1 MTTYTY
7 ESEKQVLKFY
17 IRLLLYVNDK
27 YSENESSKIDP
38 NSLLGYLH
46 SLKEDTLLQQVVKNK
61 LRNEEMYND
70 GEALD
75 VSFYDLYNEDIDST
89 TQEQGSTLDTLQ
101 EQEQDRPP
109 FPKSPNMTGKEVSLT
124 PEQRKMVNSLTP
136 EQRKMINTIKT
147 NPTLNGVHDYLIVHG
162 IDIQLKFIEVAL
174 TLFESNGWNENTP
187 FDKSANET
195 LIQLITKLVHDEE
208 ERKRILAATPLI
220 AQVPLSE
227 QLESEQLESEQLAQ
241 QQLTP
246 QQLATQQLATALLQ
260 TPEQLAPEQLAPE
273 QLAPQQ
279 LAPQQLATASLQ
291 TPEQLAT
298 APQQLAPQQL
308 APQQLAPQQLATA
321 SLQTPEQLATAS
333 LQTPEQLAPQQL
345 APEQLT
351 QAQAPQQLTP
361 QQLAQ
366 QKRKVTF
373 AETTTRPEQTTTLTP
388 EQTAAFVEQQA
399 QKQANRNTLM
409 ANKNPM
415 QKFKILLGP
424 NVISKLRLQK
434 DEDFEKWYTTPST
447 KSNLIFS
454 LDALIQALNTNM
466 KTGKSFTEIFDKS
479 KADMPNY
486 IKSFTSR
493 VPIKFLLATSPVQD
507 ILLNVKTN
515 ILEIYDYS
523 NGINDFIHD
532 LTEVVNDLKRIANK
546 V

>member
-1 MTTYTY
+1 
-7 ESEKQVLKFY
+7 
-17 IRLLLYVNDK
+17 
-27 YSENESSKIDP
+27 
-38 NSLLGYLH
+38 
-46 SLKEDTLLQQVVKNK
+46 
-61 LRNEEMYND
+61 
-70 GEALD
+70 
-75 VSFYDLYNEDIDST
+75 
-89 TQEQGSTLDTLQ
+89 
-101 EQEQDRPP
+101 
-109 FPKSPNMTGKEVSLT
+109 MTGKELTLT

-147 NPTLNGVHDYLIVHG
+147 NPTLKGVHDYLIVHG

-187 FDKSANET
+187 FDKSDNET
-195 LIQLITKLVHDEE
+195 LIQLISKLVNDEE

-227 QLESEQLESEQLAQ
+227 LESEQLESEQLAQ
-241 QQLTP
+241 QQLAP
-246 QQLATQQLATALLQ
+246 QQLATTSLQTPEQLAQQQAQAQQQLTPEQLAQAQAQQQL
-260 TPEQLAPEQLAPE
+260 TPEQLAPEQLA
-273 QLAPQQ
+273 
-279 LAPQQLATASLQ
+279 S
-291 TPEQLAT
+291 
-298 APQQLAPQQL
+298 
-308 APQQLAPQQLATA
+308 
-321 SLQTPEQLATAS
+321 
-333 LQTPEQLAPQQL
+333 QQL
-345 APEQLT
+345 APEQLAQAQA
-351 QAQAPQQLTP
+351 QAQAP
-361 QQLAQ
+361 Q

-373 AETTTRPEQTTTLTP
+373 AETATTPEQTTTLTP

-399 QKQANRNTLM
+399 QKQATRNTLM

-466 KTGKSFTEIFDKS
+466 KTGKSVTEIFDKS
-479 KADMPNY
+479 KADIPNY
-486 IKSFTSR
+486 IKSYFPR
-493 VPIKFLLATSPVQD
+493 LAIKVLLKAPPVKD

-523 NGINDFIHD
+523 NGINDFILD

>member
-61 LRNEEMYND
+61 LRNDEMYND

-75 VSFYDLYNEDIDST
+75 VSFYDLFNEDIDSE

-109 FPKSPNMTGKEVSLT
+109 FPKSPNMTGKELTLT

-147 NPTLNGVHDYLIVHG
+147 NPTLKGVHDYLIVHG

-187 FDKSANET
+187 FDKSDNET
-195 LIQLITKLVHDEE
+195 LIQLISKLVNDEE

-227 QLESEQLESEQLAQ
+227 LESEQLESEQLAQ
-241 QQLTP
+241 QQLAP
-246 QQLATQQLATALLQ
+246 QQLATTSLQTPEQLAQQQAQAQQQLTPEQLAQAQAQQQL
-260 TPEQLAPEQLAPE
+260 TPEQLAPEQLASQ
-273 QLAPQQ
+273 QLASQQLASQQ
-279 LAPQQLATASLQ
+279 LAP
-291 TPEQLAT
+291 
-298 APQQLAPQQL
+298 
-308 APQQLAPQQLATA
+308 
-321 SLQTPEQLATAS
+321 
-333 LQTPEQLAPQQL
+333 
-345 APEQLT
+345 
-351 QAQAPQQLTP
+351 
-361 QQLAQ
+361 Q

-373 AETTTRPEQTTTLTP
+373 AETATTPEQTTTLTP

-399 QKQANRNTLM
+399 QKQATRNTLM

-466 KTGKSFTEIFDKS
+466 KTGKSVTEIFDKS
-479 KADMPNY
+479 KADIPNY
-486 IKSFTSR
+486 IKSYFPR
-493 VPIKFLLATSPVQD
+493 LAIKVLLKAPPVKD

-523 NGINDFIHD
+523 NGINDFILD

>member
-61 LRNEEMYND
+61 LRNDEMYND

-75 VSFYDLYNEDIDST
+75 VSFYDLFNEDIDST

-101 EQEQDRPP
+101 EQDRPP
-109 FPKSPNMTGKEVSLT
+109 FPKSPNMTGKELTLT

-147 NPTLNGVHDYLIVHG
+147 NPTLNGVHDYLIVNG

-174 TLFESNGWNENTP
+174 TLFETNKWNENTP
-187 FDKSANET
+187 FDKSDNES
-195 LIQLITKLVHDEE
+195 LIQLISKLVNDEE
-208 ERKRILAATPLI
+208 ERKRILAATPQI

-227 QLESEQLESEQLAQ
+227 LESEQLESEQLAQ
-241 QQLTP
+241 PQATALAQPQATALAQ
-246 QQLATQQLATALLQ
+246 QQLAQ
-260 TPEQLAPEQLAPE
+260 
-273 QLAPQQ
+273 
-279 LAPQQLATASLQ
+279 
-291 TPEQLAT
+291 
-298 APQQLAPQQL
+298 
-308 APQQLAPQQLATA
+308 
-321 SLQTPEQLATAS
+321 EQLATAS
-333 LQTPEQLAPQQL
+333 LQTPQQLAQQQLAQQQLTPQQL
-345 APEQLT
+345 APEQLA
-351 QAQAPQQLTP
+351 QAQAQAQQQLTP
-361 QQLAQ
+361 EQLAQ

-373 AETTTRPEQTTTLTP
+373 ATTTTTPEQTTTLTP

-493 VPIKFLLATSPVQD
+493 VPIKILLATSPVQD

-523 NGINDFIHD
+523 NGINNFILD

>member
-75 VSFYDLYNEDIDST
+75 VSFYDLFNEDIDSE
-89 TQEQGSTLDTLQ
+89 TQEQGSTLDTDEETQ
-101 EQEQDRPP
+101 PVIPP
-109 FPKSPNMTGKEVSLT
+109 FPKSPNMTGKEV
-124 PEQRKMVNSLTP
+124 SLTP

-187 FDKSANET
+187 FDKSDNET
-195 LIQLITKLVHDEE
+195 LIQLISKLVNDEE

-227 QLESEQLESEQLAQ
+227 QESEQLESEQLTQPQARA
-241 QQLTP
+241 LAP
-246 QQLATQQLATALLQ
+246 QQLATEQLESEQLAQPQATALAQ
-260 TPEQLAPEQLAPE
+260 
-273 QLAPQQ
+273 QQ
-279 LAPQQLATASLQ
+279 LAPQQLAQAQAQQQL
-291 TPEQLAT
+291 TPEQLAQ
-298 APQQLAPQQL
+298 AQQQLAQAQAQQQL
-308 APQQLAPQQLATA
+308 
-321 SLQTPEQLATAS
+321 TPEQL
-333 LQTPEQLAPQQL
+333 TPE
-345 APEQLT
+345 
-351 QAQAPQQLTP
+351 
-361 QQLAQ
+361 QLAQ

-373 AETTTRPEQTTTLTP
+373 ATAAAAASAPEQTTTLTP

-399 QKQANRNTLM
+399 QKQATRNTLM

-447 KSNLIFS
+447 KSNLILS

-466 KTGKSFTEIFDKS
+466 KTGKSVTEIFDKS
-479 KADMPNY
+479 KADMPSY
-486 IKSFTSR
+486 IKSYLSR
-493 VPIKFLLATSPVQD
+493 IPIKFLLATSPVQD

>member
-75 VSFYDLYNEDIDST
+75 VSFYDLFNEDIDSE
-89 TQEQGSTLDTLQ
+89 TQEQGSTLDTDEETQ
-101 EQEQDRPP
+101 PVIPP

-147 NPTLNGVHDYLIVHG
+147 NPTLNGVHDYLIVNG

-174 TLFESNGWNENTP
+174 TLFETNKWNENTP
-187 FDKSANET
+187 FDKSTNES
-195 LIQLITKLVHDEE
+195 LIQLISKLVNDEE

-227 QLESEQLESEQLAQ
+227 LESEQLESEQLTQ
-241 QQLTP
+241 QQLA
-246 QQLATQQLATALLQ
+246 Q
-260 TPEQLAPEQLAPE
+260 
-273 QLAPQQ
+273 QQ

-291 TPEQLAT
+291 TPEQLAQPQAT
-298 APQQLAPQQL
+298 ALAQQQL
-308 APQQLAPQQLATA
+308 
-321 SLQTPEQLATAS
+321 TPEQLAQAQAQQQ
-333 LQTPEQLAPQQL
+333 LTPEQLT
-345 APEQLT
+345 PE
-351 QAQAPQQLTP
+351 
-361 QQLAQ
+361 QLAQ

-373 AETTTRPEQTTTLTP
+373 ATAAAAASAPEQTTTLTP

-399 QKQANRNTLM
+399 QKQATRNTLM

-447 KSNLIFS
+447 KSNLILS

-466 KTGKSFTEIFDKS
+466 KTGKSVTEIFDKS
-479 KADMPNY
+479 KADMPSY
-486 IKSFTSR
+486 IKSYLSR
-493 VPIKFLLATSPVQD
+493 IPIKFLLATSPVQD

>member
-75 VSFYDLYNEDIDST
+75 VSFYDIFNEDIDSE

-147 NPTLNGVHDYLIVHG
+147 NPTLNGVHGYLIVHG

-187 FDKSANET
+187 FDKSDNET
-195 LIQLITKLVHDEE
+195 LIQLISKLVNDEE

-227 QLESEQLESEQLAQ
+227 LESEHLESEQLAQ
-241 QQLTP
+241 QQLAQPQATTLAQ
-246 QQLATQQLATALLQ
+246 QQLAPEQLASEQLAQ
-260 TPEQLAPEQLAPE
+260 APEQLAPEQLAPE
-273 QLAPQQ
+273 QLAQPQAQ
-279 LAPQQLATASLQ
+279 P
-291 TPEQLAT
+291 
-298 APQQLAPQQL
+298 
-308 APQQLAPQQLATA
+308 
-321 SLQTPEQLATAS
+321 
-333 LQTPEQLAPQQL
+333 
-345 APEQLT
+345 
-351 QAQAPQQLTP
+351 QAQAP
-361 QQLAQ
+361 Q

-373 AETTTRPEQTTTLTP
+373 ATPEQTTTLTP

-424 NVISKLRLQK
+424 NVISKLRLKK

-466 KTGKSFTEIFDKS
+466 KTGKSVTEIFDKS
-479 KADMPNY
+479 KADIPNY
-486 IKSFTSR
+486 IKSYFPR
-493 VPIKFLLATSPVQD
+493 LAIKVLLKAPLVKD